1 MVDSKLKKKKML
13 SLVEL
18 EDKNNKNKLFKK
30 KLNQMMKKMMNEKND
45 ILFELYFKIKNSNE
59 INISNINL
67 LNNLN

>member
-67 LNNLN
+67 LY